1 VLETLCRCDQVSQMC
16 SSTDLKPTPKSQTS
30 VKLLGFKI
38 LRHWLQFSTNR
49 DLGFGA
55 LGFEALGFEALRVE
69 LLQELR
75 AGRIDGS
82 DWVSMSE
89 GDPVESRVSKIQIV
103 LDLRKL
109 SAFWI

>member
-1 VLETLCRCDQVSQMC
+1 M
-16 SSTDLKPTPKSQTS
+16 
-30 VKLLGFKI
+30 
-38 LRHWLQFSTNR
+38 QFWTNR

-55 LGFEALGFEALRVE
+55 LGFEALGFEALEFGALRVE

-82 DWVSMSE
+82 DWVSMWK
-89 GDPVESRVSKIQIV
+89 GDPVESRVSKIQRV

-109 SAFWI
+109 SAF